1 MRAPLVRAPM
11 TGTAADDAPSLSA
24 EELRR
29 RLDADESLRL
39 LDVRNREEV
48 EEWSIPAPDRVTVPY
63 MKFVAA
69 GATDDVAG
77 LAADSD
83 LDDGTEL
90 VVVCAEGRASA
101 EVAGQLR
108 EAGVDAANLDG
119 GMEGWA
125 RLYESTVVA
134 DDPRVVQYVRPSSGC
149 LSYLVVDGEEAA
161 VVDPLRA
168 FADRY
173 FADAVE
179 AGATLRY
186 ALDTHVHADHV
197 SGLRALADQGVEA
210 VLPSGA
216 SERGLADPE
225 RFTLLDPGETVTVG
239 DAELEAIST
248 PGHTAEMTTYRVGG
262 TLLTG
267 DGVFTE
273 RVPRPDLEAG
283 EEGAV
288 DHARELH
295 RTLTERL
302 GTLPDQVRI
311 APGHYDPTDAAD
323 GEVDAAGAH
332 VATLGEVRSLPVF
345 GMDAEAFVEYVTDR
359 MGARPANYERI
370 VAVNL
375 GRESVDDAEAFELEL
390 GPNNC
395 AAG

>member
-1 MRAPLVRAPM
+1 M
-11 TGTAADDAPSLSA
+11 TRTAGEDAPALSA

-29 RLDADESLRL
+29 RLDADESLRI

-48 EEWSIPAPDRVTVPY
+48 DAWSIPAPDRVTVPY

-69 GATDDVAG
+69 GATGGVAD
-77 LAADSD
+77 LAADND
-83 LDDGTEL
+83 LDDGTDL
-90 VVVCAEGRASA
+90 VVVCAEGKASA
-101 EVAGQLR
+101 EVAEHLR
-108 EAGVDAANLDG
+108 EAGVDAANLDD

-125 RLYESTVVA
+125 RLYESTVV
-134 DDPRVVQYVRPSSGC
+134 DTDPRVVQYDRPSSGC
-149 LSYLVVDGEEAA
+149 LSYLVVSGDEAA

-173 FADAVE
+173 REDAADL
-179 AGATLRY
+179 GAELRY

-197 SGLRALADQGVEA
+197 SGLRTLADAGVEA
-210 VLPSGA
+210 VLPSSA
-216 SERGLADPE
+216 TERGLADPE
-225 RFTLLDPGETVTVG
+225 RFTLLDPGDRLSVG
-239 DAELEAIST
+239 DTELEAVAT
-248 PGHTAEMTTYRVGG
+248 PGHTTEMTAYRLGE

-267 DGVFTE
+267 DGVFAR

-283 EEGAV
+283 DDGAA
-288 DHARELH
+288 DHARDLH

-302 GTLPDQVRI
+302 GTLPDQVRV
-311 APGHYDPTDAAD
+311 APGHYDPTDVATVDD
-323 GEVDAAGAH
+323 GDERERTNEPH

-345 GMDAEAFVEYVTDR
+345 EMDREEFVEYVTDR
-359 MGARPANYERI
+359 MGARPANFERI

-375 GRESVDDAEAFELEL
+375 GRESVDEEEAFELEL

>member
-1 MRAPLVRAPM
+1 M
-11 TGTAADDAPSLSA
+11 TRTAANDAPALSA

-29 RLDADESLRL
+29 RLASDESLRL
-39 LDVRNREEV
+39 LDVRNRGEV
-48 EEWSIPAPDRVTVPY
+48 AAWSIPASDRVTVPY

-69 GATDDVAG
+69 GATGEVAD
-77 LAADSD
+77 LAADND
-83 LDDGTEL
+83 LDDGAEL
-90 VVVCAEGRASA
+90 VVVCAEGKASA
-101 EVAGQLR
+101 EVAEQLR
-108 EAGVDAANLDG
+108 EVGVDAANLGG

-125 RLYESTVVA
+125 RLYESAVVGEN
-134 DDPRVVQYVRPSSGC
+134 PRVVQYVRPSSGC
-149 LSYLVVDGEEAA
+149 LSYMVVDGEEAA

-173 FADAVE
+173 LADAAE
-179 AGATLRY
+179 AGAKLRY

-197 SGLRALADQGVEA
+197 SGLRALAERGVEA

-216 SERGLADPE
+216 TERGLVDPE
-225 RFTLLDPGETVTVG
+225 RFTLLDSGERLSVG
-239 DAELEAIST
+239 DVELEAVST
-248 PGHTAEMTTYRVGG
+248 PGHTAEMTAYRVGG

-267 DGVFTE
+267 DGVFAE

-283 EEGAV
+283 EEGAAE
-288 DHARELH
+288 HARDIH

-311 APGHYDPTDAAD
+311 APGHYDPTDATD
-323 GEVDAAGAH
+323 DDRDPDATRAH

-345 GMDAEAFVEYVTDR
+345 GMDVEEFVEYVTDR

-375 GRESVDDAEAFELEL
+375 GREAVDDEEAFELEL